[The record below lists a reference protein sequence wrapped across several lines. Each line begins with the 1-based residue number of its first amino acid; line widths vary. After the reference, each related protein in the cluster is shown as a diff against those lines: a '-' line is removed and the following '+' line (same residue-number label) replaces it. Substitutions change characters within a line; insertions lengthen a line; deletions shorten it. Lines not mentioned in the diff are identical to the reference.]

1 MRNRQTSAIQKELGM
16 SESTFFVSEASVRN
30 LKRTS
35 VRRIYGISSAHLS
48 EAFAAAIG
56 FRTNA
61 ALRAALAG
69 QVTVE
74 VPKPSNELL
83 VRRLRELG
91 YASVPDDLQLVPE
104 LQHSYTP
111 FRTYPLNK
119 RRGVRWNSWRNLVVM
134 AINAGLEQRLFGLQ
148 PTDNWWPGA
157 ARNHY
162 ECQRAHY
169 RFNVAPGFSAV
180 ASVDAQ
186 AGDELS
192 IEVIL
197 NPKRPDT
204 DPSLFCGLSDGDAV
218 AHCWLERRLGA
229 WVQDGGAGFS
239 CKRTAQAL
247 LVGLNV
253 TPNGYAD
260 QGSFIL

>member
-1 MRNRQTSAIQKELGM
+1 M
-16 SESTFFVSEASVRN
+16 SESTFFVSEAAVRN
-30 LKRTS
+30 LKGTS

-61 ALRAALAG
+61 ALRAALVG
-69 QVTVE
+69 QATVE
-74 VPKPSNELL
+74 VPKPSNARLL
-83 VRRLRELG
+83 QRLRELG
-91 YASVPDDLQLVPE
+91 YTSVPDDLQLVPE

-111 FRTYPLNK
+111 FRQFPLNK

-157 ARNHY
+157 ARNHH
-162 ECQRAHY
+162 ECQSANY
-169 RFNVAPGFSAV
+169 RFNVASGIPAI
-180 ASVDAQ
+180 ASVDAH

-192 IEVIL
+192 IQVVL
-197 NPKRPDT
+197 DPKRLDVN
-204 DPSLFCGLSDGDAV
+204 PSIFCGLSDGDAV

-229 WVQDGGAGFS
+229 WIQDGGEGFS
-239 CKRTAQAL
+239 CKRTAQAM

-253 TPNGYAD
+253 MPKGYAD

>member
-1 MRNRQTSAIQKELGM
+1 MRNRQTSAIQKEFGM
-16 SESTFFVSEASVRN
+16 SESTFFVSEAAVRN

-35 VRRIYGISSAHLS
+35 VRCIYGISSAHLS

-69 QVTVE
+69 RATVE
-74 VPKPSNELL
+74 VPKPSNVRL
-83 VRRLRELG
+83 VQRLRELG
-91 YASVPDDLQLVPE
+91 YTSVPDDLQLVPE
-104 LQHSYTP
+104 FQHSYTP
-111 FRTYPLNK
+111 FHHFPLNK

-157 ARNHY
+157 ARDHH
-162 ECQRAHY
+162 ECQSANY
-169 RFNVAPGFSAV
+169 RFDVASGISAI

-192 IEVIL
+192 IQVVL
-197 NPKRPDT
+197 NPKRPDVN
-204 DPSLFCGLSDGDAV
+204 PGIFCGLSDGDAV
-218 AHCWLERRLGA
+218 AQCWLERRLGA
-229 WVQDGGAGFS
+229 WIQDGGEGFS
-239 CKRTAQAL
+239 CKRTAQAM

-253 TPNGYAD
+253 MSKGYAD